1 LAIRLI
7 AISAAVAVAVA
18 VAGAGA
24 VAFGAAALG
33 VWPSAHGD
41 MVKIPAGQAT
51 LGYVSYTG
59 LYGPMPYSV
68 AGFSIDRFE
77 VTNAQYAKFTAATG
91 HTSAAFADDPEFN
104 HPDQPVTGVLHDDAT
119 SFCAWAGKRLPT
131 EVEWEK
137 AARGTDGRIY
147 PWGDDADLTRAHLT
161 GTGPVPV
168 TDHADD
174 ISPYG
179 VRGLA
184 GNVSEWVADT
194 RTARAG
200 VCRDNVV
207 LDQQATPEM
216 RALLTELTA
225 ANGGVL
231 PEICLPPDQADASIP
246 GEPCAY
252 IKGNSW
258 NGRPHMTVASN
269 RMCDYTNTY
278 AEFVGFRC
286 ATDG

>member
-1 LAIRLI
+1 MAIRLI
-7 AISAAVAVAVA
+7 AISAALAVV
-18 VAGAGA
+18 GAGA

-33 VWPSAHGD
+33 FWPTAQGD
-41 MVKIPAGQAT
+41 MVKVSAGPAT
-51 LGYVSYTG
+51 LGYVYYTG
-59 LYGPMPYSV
+59 LYGPMSYSV

-77 VTNAQYAKFTAATG
+77 VTNAQYTDFVAATG
-91 HTSAAFADDPEFN
+91 HAPAAFADDPEFN
-104 HPDQPVTGVLHDDAT
+104 QPDQPVTGVLHEDAR
-119 SFCAWAGKRLPT
+119 SFCTWAGKRLPT
-131 EVEWEK
+131 ELEWEK
-137 AARGTDGRIY
+137 AARGTDGRTY
-147 PWGDDADLTRAHLT
+147 PWGDGPDLSRAHLT
-161 GTGPVPV
+161 GEAPVSV
-168 TDHADD
+168 GAHSDD

-179 VRGLA
+179 VRGMA

-200 VCRDNVV
+200 VCRDNAV
-207 LDQQATPEM
+207 LDRQATPEM
-216 RALLTELTA
+216 RALLAELAA

-231 PEICLPPDQADASIP
+231 PEMCLPPEQVDETIP

-269 RMCDYTNTY
+269 RMWDYTNTY